1 MRLGSFEIVEPLP
14 ALRQPHVLAVLN
26 PWFDVGRIGTLSL
39 ERIQRHLGC
48 AEIGRLARPGHFFDF
63 TRYRPESYVKD
74 GRRELIIP
82 NTTIRYTR
90 RQQAPDLI
98 YLNMMEPHAEAEEYI
113 DSVIGLLKFFE
124 VKSYSLIGGM
134 AGTVWPFDSPRELPY
149 TRRQQAPDFHAEAED
164 WSKDDG
170 LEPDSEIPF
179 AQVLHST
186 YEGMS
191 SITDLVQQGAIDLG
205 IDSETYLVHLPRYLR
220 LKEDF
225 AGVARLMEVLCQRYD
240 LPEALIDED
249 KGKRQYDALEEEVAK
264 VPGGSDMVSQL
275 EEQYDRWKEEQ
286 IESLIPLSSEVEQFL
301 QQLR

>member
-134 AGTVWPFDSPRELPY
+134 AGTVPHTRELPISN
-149 TRRQQAPDFHAEAED
+149 
-164 WSKDDG
+164 WDDG